1 MPILQWNQSVSVNDA
16 DIDGQHKKL
25 IDMINNLHD
34 SMGQGKGKETL
45 GSVLDGLI
53 DYTKIHFTFEEN
65 RMKKENYIGYLAH
78 KGEHDRFTKKVV
90 DLQNQFHGGKFS
102 LTIEV
107 STFLKDWL
115 VNHIQ
120 VIDKKAFGK

>member
-45 GSVLDGLI
+45 GS
-53 DYTKIHFTFEEN
+53 
-65 RMKKENYIGYLAH
+65 
-78 KGEHDRFTKKVV
+78 
-90 DLQNQFHGGKFS
+90 S
-102 LTIEV
+102 
-107 STFLKDWL
+107 S
-115 VNHIQ
+115 
-120 VIDKKAFGK
+120 